1 MGPLIIAP
9 SANPAAS
16 GRNSSLGKLTNE
28 EEFDGPFFFFMLLTD
43 FWPFCDNTCDGGR
56 ESADV
61 AFCC

>member
-9 SANPAAS
+9 SANPVAS
-16 GRNSSLGKLTNE
+16 GPNSSLGNLTNE
-28 EEFDGPFFFFMLLTD
+28 EEFGPFFLFVLQMD
-43 FWPFCDNTCDGGR
+43 FCDNTCDGGR